1 MGGESKQEH
10 LMTNFGWSL
19 VEATAQLLDG
29 EEREAVLGD
38 LLEAGEN
45 AFQALLDITGLI
57 FRLQAELWRSWRPWL
72 AAFGVSLPAS
82 LFLMGS
88 SLSVS
93 QSFERFSGWKI
104 LDGAGMAVGSPLLSL
119 MCQALLLIGWS
130 WTAGYVVGSLSRRT
144 VWMSAVLCC
153 SPCFFCLARFRV
165 PSLSRLCLLLFLV
178 PAILGVGQG
187 LRVTRLRLS
196 SAIAIASAITLLM
209 IPTWTSEGQ
218 SWWSPHP
225 WLLDATLIWPAWYI
239 VATAWA
245 TNRMH
250 PEEVTT

>member
-38 LLEAGEN
+38 LVEAGEN

-93 QSFERFSGWKI
+93 QSFERFRMEDPRRGRNGSRVSTLVANVSGSSVDRLVVDCWI
-104 LDGAGMAVGSPLLSL
+104 RSGIAIAADCLDE
-119 MCQALLLIGWS
+119 
-130 WTAGYVVGSLSRRT
+130 RRS
-144 VWMSAVLCC
+144 MLF
-153 SPCFFCLARFRV
+153 P
-165 PSLSRLCLLLFLV
+165 LLFLPGKV
-178 PAILGVGQG
+178 SCALSFEIMPASLSGPSDLGSGPGFARDSTQTEFSHRHRFRHNVVDDPYLDQRRSK
-187 LRVTRLRLS
+187 LVES
-196 SAIAIASAITLLM
+196 PSVAS
-209 IPTWTSEGQ
+209 
-218 SWWSPHP
+218 
-225 WLLDATLIWPAWYI
+225 
-239 VATAWA
+239 
-245 TNRMH
+245 
-250 PEEVTT
+250 